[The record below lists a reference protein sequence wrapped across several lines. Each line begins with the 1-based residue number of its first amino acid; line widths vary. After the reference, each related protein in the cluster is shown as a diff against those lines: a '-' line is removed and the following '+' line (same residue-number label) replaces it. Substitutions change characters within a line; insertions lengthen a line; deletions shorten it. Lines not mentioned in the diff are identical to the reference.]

1 MRLLLTAAFTLAFAV
16 AQNQPSQLP
25 QVIAPEPAHWYDRL
39 GMPYAPVQVH
49 PASFAN
55 SPRLEGLIRAG
66 NLYLSLQ
73 DTIALAIEN
82 NLDIEYL
89 RFAPRIS
96 ETELLRAR
104 GGGTLRGVPLTASE
118 VPAGIGGPG
127 SPLLNVSATGSAPL
141 STNVVTS
148 VSDTFPLTGGTTNLS
163 IVAVPLSSGAPV
175 PLYDPAITGQV
186 MWARQAMPEAN
197 PLVAGSSAL
206 ETSSVNGLLG
216 LSQSFS
222 PGTQVSINAN
232 SLYQNTNSTRLIY
245 NPYTTSSLAL
255 NVVQPLLRGFG
266 SRINRRYIRIAK
278 NEQRMSDLTF
288 RQQVISTVDGVI
300 RLYYDLVS
308 LNEDLRVRRQTLAL
322 AQRLYEDNKTRVEAG
337 TLATIELTR
346 AQAYIAAATQDLAN
360 SDGYVKQQ
368 ELILKSVL
376 TRRLT
381 DPLVAGIRIIPTD
394 AITVPDRDEVR
405 PVQDL
410 IAQAARNR
418 PELESAH
425 LQIENSNISLEG
437 SRNELLPEVNLV
449 GSAGSA
455 GLSGYPNPAFA
466 SSGLVGGQPGI
477 DIGNVGS
484 PWTSLGQLFGGT
496 YPVYSAGVQ
505 LVLPLRNRIA
515 QADYARDLVT
525 VRQAEV
531 RSQQLENQ
539 VRLEVESALVV
550 LQRSRAALD
559 AAVQSRVLQ
568 EQSLEIEQEK
578 YDVGLS
584 TNYLILQYQS
594 YVAQAR
600 STEVAARGTYVKAR
614 EALERA
620 IGETLENHNISIEEA
635 YRGVVR

>member
-1 MRLLLTAAFTLAFAV
+1 
-16 AQNQPSQLP
+16 
-25 QVIAPEPAHWYDRL
+25 
-39 GMPYAPVQVH
+39 MPYAPVQI
-49 PASFAN
+49 PPPSFTN
-55 SPRLEGLIRAG
+55 SPRLEALVRAG

-73 DTIALAIEN
+73 DAIALAIEN

-104 GGGTLRGVPLTASE
+104 GGGTLRGVLLTANE
-118 VPAGIGGPG
+118 TPAGLGGPG
-127 SPLLNVSATGSAPL
+127 SPLLNVAATGSAPL

-148 VSDTFPLTGGTTNLS
+148 VSDTFPLTGGATNLS
-163 IVAVPLSSGAPV
+163 ITAVPLSAGTPI

-186 MWARQAMPEAN
+186 VWMHQATPEAN
-197 PLVAGSSAL
+197 PLLAGSGTL
-206 ETSSVNGLLG
+206 QTSSVNGLLG

-222 PGTQVSINAN
+222 PGTQVSINAS

-255 NVVQPLLRGFG
+255 NIVQPLLRGFG
-266 SRINRRYIRIAK
+266 PHINRRFIRIAK
-278 NEQRMSDLTF
+278 NEQRLSDVTF

-300 RLYYDLVS
+300 RLYYDLLS
-308 LNEDLRVRRQTLAL
+308 LNEDLRVRRETLTL
-322 AQRLYEDNKTRVEAG
+322 AQRFYEDNKTRVEAG
-337 TLATIELTR
+337 TLAPIELTR

-360 SDGYVKQQ
+360 SEGYVKQQ
-368 ELILKSVL
+368 ELILKAVL

-381 DPLVAGIRIIPTD
+381 DPLVTGIRIVPTD
-394 AITVPDRDEVR
+394 VITIPERDEVR
-405 PVQDL
+405 PIQDL
-410 IAQAARNR
+410 ITQAVRNR
-418 PELESAH
+418 PELESAR

-437 SRNELLPEVNLV
+437 SRNELLPEINLI

-466 SSGLVGGQPGI
+466 SSGLVGSGI
-477 DIGNVGS
+477 DTGNIGS
-484 PWTSLGQLFGGT
+484 PWNSLGQLFSGT

-515 QADYARDLVT
+515 QADYARDLIT
-525 VRQAEV
+525 VRQAEIRNV
-531 RSQQLENQ
+531 QLENQ
-539 VRLEVESALVV
+539 VRLEIESALVV

-578 YDVGLS
+578 YNVGLS

-620 IGETLENHNISIEEA
+620 IGETLENHNISIDDA
-635 YRGVVR
+635 YRGQVR

>member
-1 MRLLLTAAFTLAFAV
+1 
-16 AQNQPSQLP
+16 
-25 QVIAPEPAHWYDRL
+25 
-39 GMPYAPVQVH
+39 MPYVPAQV
-49 PASFAN
+49 PPPSFAN

-66 NLYLSLQ
+66 NLYLPLQ
-73 DTIALAIEN
+73 DAIALAIEN

-104 GGGTLRGVPLTASE
+104 GGGTLRGVPLAAIE
-118 VPAGIGGPG
+118 APPGIGGPG
-127 SPLLNVSATGSAPL
+127 SPLLNVAATGSAPL
-141 STNVVTS
+141 STNVVTTIS
-148 VSDTFPLTGGTTNLS
+148 ETFPFSGGTTNLS
-163 IVAVPLSSGAPV
+163 ITSVPLSAGTPV

-186 MWARQAMPEAN
+186 VWMHQATPEAN
-197 PLVAGSSAL
+197 PLLAGSGTL
-206 ETSSVNGLLG
+206 QTSSVNGLLG

-255 NVVQPLLRGFG
+255 NIVQPLLRGFG
-266 SRINRRYIRIAK
+266 PRMNRRFIRIAK
-278 NEQRMSDLTF
+278 NEQRLSDVTF

-308 LNEDLRVRRQTLAL
+308 LNEDLRVRRDTLKL
-322 AQRLYEDNKTRVEAG
+322 AQRFYEDNKTRVEAG
-337 TLATIELTR
+337 TLAPIELTR
-346 AQAYIAAATQDLAN
+346 AQAYIAAATQDLVN
-360 SDGYVKQQ
+360 SEGYVKQQ

-376 TRRLT
+376 TRRVS
-381 DPLVAGIRIIPTD
+381 DPLVAGIRIVPTD
-394 AITVPDRDEVR
+394 AITIPEREEVR
-405 PVQDL
+405 PIQDL
-410 IAQAARNR
+410 IAQAARSR
-418 PELESAH
+418 PELESAR

-437 SRNELLPEVNLV
+437 SRNELLPEINLI

-455 GLSGYPNPAFA
+455 GLSGYPNPAFG
-466 SSGLVGGQPGI
+466 SSGLVPGTPGI

-484 PWTSLGQLFGGT
+484 PWTSLGQLFAGT
-496 YPVYSAGVQ
+496 YPVYSAGIQ

-515 QADYARDLVT
+515 QADYTRDLIT
-525 VRQAEV
+525 VRQAEI
-531 RSQQLENQ
+531 RNQQLENQ
-539 VRLEVESALVV
+539 VHLEIEGALVV

-578 YDVGLS
+578 YAVGLS

-614 EALERA
+614 EALGRA
-620 IGETLENHNISIEEA
+620 LGETLENHNISIDDA
-635 YRGVVR
+635 YRGRLH